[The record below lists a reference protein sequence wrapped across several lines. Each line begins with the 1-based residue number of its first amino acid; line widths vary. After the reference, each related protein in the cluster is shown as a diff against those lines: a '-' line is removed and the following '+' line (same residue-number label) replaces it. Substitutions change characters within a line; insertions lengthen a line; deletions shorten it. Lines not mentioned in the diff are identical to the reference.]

1 MKASEFFKHILLV
14 ATCLVGFCAFLIMAG
29 EEDPCEPMPAERFF
43 LMKLAALLVFF
54 LCFLF
59 GKFCVR
65 NNLFPK
71 SFIEDMREDGIEG
84 QKDIRD
90 HGRND

>member
-1 MKASEFFKHILLV
+1 MKAAEFFKHILLA
-14 ATCLVGFCAFLIMAG
+14 ATCLIGFFAFLIIAG
-29 EEDPCEPMPAERFF
+29 EEDPYEPMPAEHFF
-43 LMKLAALLVFF
+43 SIKLSALLVFY

-71 SFIEDMREDGIEG
+71 SFIDGMNRDDNEKQEDI
-84 QKDIRD
+84 KD
-90 HGRND
+90 HGRNN

>member
-1 MKASEFFKHILLV
+1 MKTSEFFKHVLL
-14 ATCLVGFCAFLIMAG
+14 ATTCLVGFCAFLIMAG
-29 EEDPCEPMPAERFF
+29 EEDPCEPMTTERFF
-43 LMKLAALLVFF
+43 LIKLAALLVFS

-71 SFIEDMREDGIEG
+71 SFIEDMKEDGIEG
-84 QKDIRD
+84 QEDIRD
-90 HGRND
+90 HGRNN